1 MLRFNHFIIAIALLL
16 MAACSLPRR
25 LATPYRPVD
34 QKIVELAQ
42 GEEDKDGIILIKDS
56 LEIAYL
62 KKEISAIMA
71 ERDSANEVPLS
82 VQLKKLARAYKSGSD
97 SAKVQIQKL
106 LQEGDT
112 QIKNGLYDRLGPDY
126 YTPDDFTIE
135 DSIIR
140 AITINDIGDSVF
152 QQGAIQIA
160 GIYNFPGA
168 LDIFEELLLEGQS
181 PHYRRLM
188 YWLAREG
195 ESGAT
200 FDLLKNQILNE
211 AFPSREEY
219 WVYLALYNFSQSS
232 DTSISKKALDLC
244 IRLYDSGRFDAD
256 FKKDKKNYFSSSKGP
271 ESTVKALLH
280 SNDERVIPIAKALK
294 EIPYKSSQCD
304 RFLMQFY
311 GPDYWPVI
319 KAGLIDTATTH
330 FYFPIAAEFYALYPN
345 QEIPE
350 SLIEVY
356 DRSNTINYSYQ
367 LIFYLHKMNAL
378 YYLENLERFI
388 QESSKLKDAQDEY
401 FWQTRDPYEIIK
413 DMVNFGLL
421 RGPADSSRIPSE
433 RKMSVTMDGHGFH
446 AVHDCIGIDL
456 KHSKALIEEPLLE
469 ESLAGQFKN
478 VSRDYLDEVIFY
490 EYVWPLSDQHRSWYL
505 IALWEDRAYLIH
517 REASTPFVNFDQV
530 ELLINRILID
540 QNRVERFVPIYDYQ
554 NKKYGYN
561 FGPPEGVKA
570 YRKKYR
576 ID

>member
-16 MAACSLPRR
+16 LAACSLPRR

-34 QKIVELAQ
+34 QKIIELAQ
-42 GEEDKDGIILIKDS
+42 VEEDEDGIILIKDS
-56 LEIAYL
+56 LELAFL
-62 KKEISAIMA
+62 KNQITAIMA
-71 ERDSANEVPLS
+71 ERDSAKEIPLS
-82 VQLKKLARAYKSGSD
+82 VQLKELARAYKSGSD

-106 LQEGDT
+106 LQQGDT
-112 QIKNGLYDRLGPDY
+112 LIKNGLYDRLGPDY

-140 AITINDIGDSVF
+140 AITINDIRDSVF

-168 LDIFEELLLEGQS
+168 LDIFEELLLAGQS

-219 WVYLALYNFSQSS
+219 WVYLALYNFSQSG

-294 EIPYKSSQCD
+294 EIPYKASQCD
-304 RFLMQFY
+304 RFLMKFK

-319 KAGLIDTATTH
+319 KAGLFDTARTH
-330 FYFPIAAEFYALYPN
+330 YYFPIAAEFYALYPN

-350 SLIEVY
+350 SLIKVY
-356 DRSNTINYSYQ
+356 ARNSGHYYDYQ
-367 LIFYLHKMNAL
+367 LVFYLGEMEAFD
-378 YYLENLERFI
+378 YLENLDRYIED
-388 QESSKLKDAQDEY
+388 SSKLKAAQDEY

-413 DMVNFGLL
+413 DMVHFGLL

-433 RKMSVTMDGHGFH
+433 RKMSVTMDGIGFH

-456 KHSKALIEEPLLE
+456 KHSKALLEEPLLE
-469 ESLAGQFKN
+469 ESLAEQFQN

-490 EYVWPLSDQHRSWYL
+490 EFVQPLSDQYRSWYL
-505 IALWEDRAYLIH
+505 VAIWEDRAYLIH

-530 ELLINRILID
+530 DLLINRLLTD
-540 QNRVERFVPIYDYQ
+540 QNRVERFVPIYDYR
-554 NKKYGYN
+554 NTKYGYN

-576 ID
+576 VD